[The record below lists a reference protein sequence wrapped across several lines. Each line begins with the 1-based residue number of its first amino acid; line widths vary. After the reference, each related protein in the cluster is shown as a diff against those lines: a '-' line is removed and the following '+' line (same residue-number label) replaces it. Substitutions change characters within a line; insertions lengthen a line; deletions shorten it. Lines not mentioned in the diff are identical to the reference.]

1 MNYFHDD
8 YDIYIGIINNDES
21 ANVQLIG
28 QSADEFTHYVNF
40 DTSAQDGIVNIY
52 SVFTA
57 LADNIKEDE
66 TPAVFFFAD
75 LYTTNTLCFF
85 CSSWTEADIEAYNEI
100 IKERMSIPCA
110 HLNFSKQEA
119 PRYCEY
125 RGASCL

>member
-1 MNYFHDD
+1 M
-8 YDIYIGIINNDES
+8 
-21 ANVQLIG
+21 LILNG
-28 QSADEFTHYVNF
+28 LEISIASHYVNF

-85 CSSWTEADIEAYNEI
+85 CSSWTEADIEAYND
-100 IKERMSIPCA
+100 A
-110 HLNFSKQEA
+110 HEEA
-119 PRYCEY
+119 PLAVTKDVAILKMNY
-125 RGASCL
+125 AFAKN